1 MKVPFNWLKD
11 YVEVNIDAK
20 ELGDR
25 LTLTGSAVE
34 EVITQGDVIK
44 NVVTGKIVE
53 VTTHPDADK
62 LKICQVDIGA
72 DEKIQIVTA
81 ATNMKEED
89 IVPVALHKSTLA
101 DGTEIKKGK
110 LEG

>member
-44 NVVTGKIVE
+44 KCSYWKN
-53 VTTHPDADK
+53 
-62 LKICQVDIGA
+62 C
-72 DEKIQIVTA
+72 
-81 ATNMKEED
+81 
-89 IVPVALHKSTLA
+89 
-101 DGTEIKKGK
+101 
-110 LEG
+110 

>member
-1 MKVPFNWLKD
+1 M
-11 YVEVNIDAK
+11 NIDAK

-81 ATNMKEED
+81 ATNMKE
-89 IVPVALHKSTLA
+89 I
-101 DGTEIKKGK
+101 
-110 LEG
+110 